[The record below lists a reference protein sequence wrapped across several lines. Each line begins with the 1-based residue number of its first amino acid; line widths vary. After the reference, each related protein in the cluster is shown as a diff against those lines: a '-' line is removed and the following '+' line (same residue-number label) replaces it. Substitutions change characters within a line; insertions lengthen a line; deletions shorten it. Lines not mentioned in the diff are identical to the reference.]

1 MSTNLQFIT
10 SQSLTSSASTFSVT
24 NCFNAQYDVYK
35 ICVRDFVQANSN
47 TYTNMRLV
55 DSGGNV
61 ISDSE
66 YERAELQMASYASAE
81 QTRSTSAS
89 ELFDRLNFNQSN
101 ATGVGMTIIVF
112 NPFSSSDFT
121 YAINQSLG
129 FAASAG
135 GIGFR
140 GVAVHKSAESITGVS
155 FHMDTGNIT
164 SATVNVFGIK

>member
-1 MSTNLQFIT
+1 MATNLEFIT

-24 NCFNAQYDVYK
+24 NCFNAEYDVYK
-35 ICVRDFVQANSN
+35 ICVRDFVQATSN
-47 TYTNMRLV
+47 TYTNMRLI
-55 DSGGNV
+55 DNGGSILSANY
-61 ISDSE
+61 D
-66 YERAELQMASYASAE
+66 RAELQMASYSSAE

-121 YAINQSLG
+121 HAINQSIG
-129 FAASAG
+129 RASSSGA
-135 GIGFR
+135 IGFR
-140 GVAVHKSAESITGVS
+140 GIAVHKSAESITGIS